1 MRAKYTPDEAC
12 FDAANAAA
20 RGRLNRDEINEAF
33 QRIADQKAKLEAA
46 GETTNLGDKLKSFAA
61 REGERTRIAAA
72 MQRRHAALNVLV
84 RDRLDE
90 TIGRHLGAG
99 LTPRQ
104 ALLAVVEGTQ
114 RGVQGGRNSVAALNL
129 AYEARYIGALMADI
143 QANRPHLVD
152 ALRDPKL
159 DADIMREM
167 AELKEGGKPGITG
180 NEDAAYAAKVF
191 ATYAELSRTDLNR
204 LGASIGKLDG
214 WAGAQTHDDI
224 KMIAAGKDAWVAS
237 VFPKLDL
244 ARTFP
249 DMADGAEVFDTLGE
263 IFDTII
269 TNLPNRPTPKEK
281 GQRVNPANLAKSLG
295 KSRVL
300 HFSDADTALAYR
312 DEFGYGNTVSGMIAH
327 LRNSAR
333 AAANMQA
340 LGPNP
345 ELMFGSVAEGLKRR
359 IKDASIDAADQAV
372 KLAGIDRDIAKVA
385 ANKELKP
392 KERDAW
398 VKRLEARK
406 DEITAAGI
414 LSSAEKAKQISQLNT
429 DGGALR
435 HAIDISTGLV
445 SRPVNVTAAKIGSDI
460 RAVQSMAKLGGA
472 VLSSVTGD
480 NVTAAAASMFRGSG
494 FFNGLVTQI
503 GGIMKGRP
511 KGEQAEIAALI
522 NEGLDGLLGYIV
534 APAAASDGPV
544 GKMSKIQEIFFR
556 LNGLTWWT
564 DASRSVAG
572 RTIAAEMG
580 MRAKSAFADLPA
592 NYRHVLGLHDITEA
606 KWNAIRQ
613 AEFRESNGRSYVTPD
628 RIRALSD
635 DAIEPL
641 VAKRIAAEKASLE
654 DFRRRNRETDAQ
666 EAEWIA
672 NRKAKLDDWQ
682 AAADTRLESMLAGNE
697 IRSEI
702 EKQIAGRRIDL
713 ERAQIEEA
721 RTEIEILS
729 AAREM
734 KTGDSLRRL
743 LVEARDGR
751 NVEGLQ
757 EKGDAVVA
765 RLSHRDF
772 QGGRELGVRYQRARA
787 TIRKLR
793 GDIVKIEAKALKQD
807 GAAIAR
813 VNDTFQR
820 RNAELNQFVDRSY
833 TREQARADALAH
845 AEAAHP
851 ERLAAI
857 REDGRRELELSVL
870 SFIADE
876 VNFGIIETDARSRRT
891 TTLGLRPGTIAG
903 ETIRFISQFKSF
915 PIAFTQRV
923 GGRTL
928 YGFSKDASYLE
939 RTAHIGTLIAGMT
952 MAGYLTVVMKDLV
965 RGYWPPRDPTDPK
978 TIAAAFV
985 QGGAAGLYGDFLFSQ
1000 SNRFGGSVL
1009 ESAAGPTIGAAADLI
1024 ELGLKSRDAI
1034 GDKIIGEEAK
1044 APYAEAVNLIAG
1056 NTPGASL
1063 FYIRPALDFLVLNSL
1078 RDAISP
1084 GYLRRQDTTRRKDYG
1099 QTRFRPATVSEALR

>member
-1 MRAKYTPDEAC
+1 MAQKYTPDNAC
-12 FDAANAAA
+12 FDAANAASGGKLT
-20 RGRLNRDEINEAF
+20 REEIEAAF
-33 QRIADQKAKLEAA
+33 QRIADHKAKLEAA
-46 GETTNLGDKLKSFAA
+46 GDTAGLRDKLKAFAE

-72 MQRRHAALNVLV
+72 MQRRHAALNILV

-90 TIGRHLGAG
+90 TIGRHLEAG

-114 RGVQGGRNSVAALNL
+114 RGVKGGRNSVAALNL

-167 AELKEGGKPGITG
+167 SELKTGGKPGITG
-180 NEDAAYAAKVF
+180 NDDAKYVAEVF
-191 ATYAELSRTDLNR
+191 ARFAELSRTDLNR

-214 WAGAQTHDDI
+214 WAGAQNHDDV
-224 KMIAAGKDAWVAS
+224 KMTAAGKDVWVAS
-237 VFPKLDL
+237 VFRKLDL
-244 ARTFP
+244 TRTFP
-249 DMADGAEVFDTLGE
+249 DIAEPAEALEALRD

-269 TNLPNRPTPKEK
+269 TGLPNKPTAKEK

-300 HFSDADTALAYR
+300 HFTDADAALAYR

-327 LRNSAR
+327 LRTAAR

-345 ELMFGSVAEGLKRR
+345 EVMFGAVAEGLKRR
-359 IKDASIDAADQAV
+359 VKDDPNLSPAV
-372 KLAGIDRDIAKVA
+372 
-385 ANKELKP
+385 
-392 KERDAW
+392 
-398 VKRLEARK
+398 
-406 DEITAAGI
+406 
-414 LSSAEKAKQISQLNT
+414 KAKQIARLAT

-494 FFNGLVTQI
+494 FFNGLMTQL

-511 KGEQAEIAALI
+511 KGEQAEIAALLG
-522 NEGLDGLLGYIV
+522 EGFDGLIGHIV
-534 APAAASDGPV
+534 APAAANDGPV
-544 GKMSKIQEIFFR
+544 GKMARLQETFFR

-580 MRAKSAFADLPA
+580 MRAKTAYSALPA
-592 NYRHVLGLHDITEA
+592 NYRHVLGLHDIDAA
-606 KWNAIRQ
+606 KWSAIRR

-628 RIRALSD
+628 RMHDLPD
-635 DAIEPL
+635 TVIEPL
-641 VAKRIAAEKASLE
+641 VAKRVAAARKASKV
-654 DFRRRNRETDAQ
+654 D
-666 EAEWIA
+666 
-672 NRKAKLDDWQ
+672 
-682 AAADTRLESMLAGNE
+682 
-697 IRSEI
+697 
-702 EKQIAGRRIDL
+702 
-713 ERAQIEEA
+713 
-721 RTEIEILS
+721 
-729 AAREM
+729 
-734 KTGDSLRRL
+734 
-743 LVEARDGR
+743 
-751 NVEGLQ
+751 
-757 EKGDAVVA
+757 
-765 RLSHRDF
+765 
-772 QGGRELGVRYQRARA
+772 
-787 TIRKLR
+787 
-793 GDIVKIEAKALKQD
+793 EAKTPATRAKRQAVFD
-807 GAAIAR
+807 EKRAAI
-813 VNDTFQR
+813 
-820 RNAELNQFVDRSY
+820 LG
-833 TREQARADALAH
+833 
-845 AEAAHP
+845 
-851 ERLAAI
+851 
-857 REDGRRELELSVL
+857 DGRRELELSML

-876 VNFGIIETDARSRRT
+876 TNFGVIEVDNRSRRT

-903 ETIRFISQFKSF
+903 ETMRFIGQFKGF
-915 PIAFTQRV
+915 PISFTQRV
-923 GGRTL
+923 GGRAI
-928 YGFSKDASYLE
+928 YGFGKDASYLE
-939 RTAHIGTLIAGMT
+939 RTAHIGSLIAGMT
-952 MAGYLTVVMKDLV
+952 MAGYLSVVMKDLV
-965 RGYWPPRDPTDPK
+965 KGYWPPRDPTDPK
-978 TIAAAFV
+978 TLAAAFV

-1000 SNRFGGSVL
+1000 TNRFGGSVL

-1034 GDKIIGEEAK
+1034 AGKLIGEEAK

-1063 FYIRPALDFLVLNSL
+1063 FYVRPALDFLILNSL

-1084 GYLRRQDTTRRKDYG
+1084 GYLKRQESRRRTDYG
-1099 QTRFRPATVSEALR
+1099 QTSLTARRLTEVAR